1 MCAKLCESSRFACK
15 IAGQSA
21 KRSHHK
27 GRAARGIRKML
38 ACIFAEK
45 LVFTRARAYSGENN
59 FYAND
64 PWIRTAVPFLI
75 DSEWL
80 SKAND
85 ELGKNGLLC
94 KVHSFFTSDGK
105 SAQPHLVIQFSKK

>member
-1 MCAKLCESSRFACK
+1 MK
-15 IAGQSA
+15 
-21 KRSHHK
+21 
-27 GRAARGIRKML
+27 AAL
-38 ACIFAEK
+38 
-45 LVFTRARAYSGENN
+45 
-59 FYAND
+59 
-64 PWIRTAVPFLI
+64 